1 MGLLLNIIY
10 LLIAGIVEKIQI
22 NNYRLP
28 PDTLKCIEAR
38 KEGQRK
44 LDELQKRGG
53 AQIIEPVS
61 TISEDKLRIE
71 KEKLEIEKMLKDDAL
86 YRERTIKEFQDLE
99 AQSDQSDWESI

>member
-44 LDELQKRGG
+44 LDELRGF
-53 AQIIEPVS
+53 
-61 TISEDKLRIE
+61 K
-71 KEKLEIEKMLKDDAL
+71 
-86 YRERTIKEFQDLE
+86 
-99 AQSDQSDWESI
+99 